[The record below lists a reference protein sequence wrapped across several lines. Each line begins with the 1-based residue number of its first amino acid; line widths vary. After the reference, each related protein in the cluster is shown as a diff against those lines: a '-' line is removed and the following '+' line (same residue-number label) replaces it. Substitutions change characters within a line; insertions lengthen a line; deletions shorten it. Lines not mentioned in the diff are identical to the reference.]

1 MQISVGI
8 GDSQMRNSLISV
20 FAGAGLSLAAS
31 GFAVAAD
38 MVVKAPPPPPAP
50 VYGWTGFYV
59 GGNIGYSWG
68 KASGDL
74 NDPAID
80 FFPA

>member
-1 MQISVGI
+1 
-8 GDSQMRNSLISV
+8 MRKSLISV

-31 GFAVAAD
+31 GLALAAD
-38 MVVKAPPPPPAP
+38 MVVKAPPPAP
-50 VYGWTGFYV
+50 VFSWTGFYV

-68 KASGDL
+68 KASVDS
-74 NDPAID
+74 NDAGIA